1 MDFLFISMPYTRF
14 ISRWFSNMP
23 NINLGIMQA
32 LLTEKGK
39 KAKSFH
45 FHLEFLPFIR
55 RTNPHVWDQ
64 FLAQSEQFGVEY
76 MGLDYLFASLL
87 FEDRY
92 RESEDLFKE
101 RLESIG
107 LTLTDFNTLREIAG
121 SFIEY
126 AFGKISPH
134 LQGAKLVGFSCSHY
148 QLSSSLLLCSMVKKA
163 YPGVRT
169 IFGGKDCSG
178 AFASELLH
186 HVDYVD
192 FVGTSECELTVE
204 SLLNHIEDGSKER
217 VNVVFRGENGTIQ
230 KAPSRPNT
238 SLNRLPF
245 PSYEM
250 QDFPIPRNE
259 LIMPIE
265 FGRGC
270 PWKRCTFCPD
280 ESYNILCQAK
290 SAEKI
295 KNEIGHYLDLSP
307 DLRNFFILDSDALK
321 DPKTILE
328 VSKFLEG
335 KGLTFHYAE
344 FRAERMNRDVLSA
357 ILHFGTWASNF
368 QIGIETFSDRML
380 QLMNKGVTALKNV
393 EVLKAAAELGVPVQ
407 FNLFT
412 CYPGMST
419 QEMNENIRVMDLI
432 SPILVYENI
441 LIYPGE
447 FYLPTDCAVFLDP
460 ENFGLRKHTDS
471 LFSMLFKDFPMPS
484 YSNYPYPYQFDNDEE
499 QYRLST
505 IMREKVAGI
514 KSKSRHNTYLI
525 YEDSPDG
532 LRITACRNGNC
543 ITHMLSGREKT
554 LYLSAVETI
563 QDVET
568 VAEVIGISSEDASV
582 LLQDLEQKGLVLLS
596 PDRISFLSLA
606 TKI

>member
-1 MDFLFISMPYTRF
+1 MDFLFISMPYARF

-39 KAKSFH
+39 KVKSFH

-55 RTNPHVWDQ
+55 RANPRVWDQ

-87 FEDRY
+87 FDDRY

-107 LTLTDFNTLREIAG
+107 LTLTNFDTLREITR

-134 LQGAKLVGFSCSHY
+134 LQGANLVGFSCSHY
-148 QLSSSLLLCSMVKKA
+148 QLSSSLLLCSMVKKV
-163 YPGVRT
+163 YPDVQT
-169 IFGGKDCSG
+169 VFGGKDCSG
-178 AFASELLH
+178 TFASELLKNMP
-186 HVDYVD
+186 YVD

-204 SLLNHIEDGSKER
+204 SLLDHIKDGSKEI
-217 VNVVFRGENGTIQ
+217 VNVVSRGENGTIQ

-238 SLNRLPF
+238 SLNRLPL

-295 KNEIGHYLDLSP
+295 QDEIGYYLDISP

-328 VSKFLEG
+328 VSKFLEE

-419 QEMNENIRVMDLI
+419 QEMNDNIRVMDLI
-432 SPILVYENI
+432 AHILVYDNI

-447 FYLPTDCAVFLDP
+447 FYLPTDCPVFMNP
-460 ENFGLRKHTDS
+460 EQYSIRKHAES
-471 LFSMLFKDFPMPS
+471 IFSVIFKDFPMPS
-484 YSNYPYPYQFDNDEE
+484 YSNYPYPYQFDNDDE

-505 IMREKVAGI
+505 IIREKVDAI
-514 KSKSRHNTYLI
+514 KSKNRLNTYMTYKDI
-525 YEDSPDG
+525 SDG
-532 LRITACRNGNC
+532 LEISICLNGNRTSH
-543 ITHMLSGREKT
+543 ILTGKEKSI
-554 LYLSAVETI
+554 YLSALEKIREAGSIAQEFDMPVE
-563 QDVET
+563 DVS
-568 VAEVIGISSEDASV
+568 AM
-582 LLQDLEQKGLVLLS
+582 LQTLEQKGLVLLS
-596 PDRISFLSLA
+596 PDRKSFLSLA
-606 TKI
+606 TKA